1 MSTLFKRPLLLST
14 AFLLGMI
21 SAGVNA
27 QTYDFTFNGSNGTAS
42 LEFTVTSN
50 TIDNVTGS
58 VNGFGSGID
67 GAITFLQAG
76 SLKNVGFMGSDN
88 VFSTSAPYL
97 TNRGIAFT
105 TNSGAN
111 SFILNSYLP
120 YSYQMAE
127 TTGGSGTLSY
137 GTLTG
142 APEIDGSLAPKVGF
156 LLGCLFLMFGRK
168 RQNSEPMMTA

>member
-105 TNSGAN
+105 TNSG
-111 SFILNSYLP
+111 
-120 YSYQMAE
+120 
-127 TTGGSGTLSY
+127 
-137 GTLTG
+137 
-142 APEIDGSLAPKVGF
+142 
-156 LLGCLFLMFGRK
+156 
-168 RQNSEPMMTA
+168 